1 MPIAGYVTEELK
13 NWRIHIYNTLYTI
26 THGSIRH
33 IVRTTSELHQ
43 DIIKTSSGQCTYSI
57 LHYILGAR
65 SMTNR
70 TSLAPSRA
78 AIRSARRR
86 SLAVL
91 VFGRGALYY
100 YYYCYFCY
108 YSLLPVPLLKQYSI
122 TQPEIVS
129 KLVATF
135 RSRTASFIYTVPKKS
150 CTPNSRR

>member
-1 MPIAGYVTEELK
+1 
-13 NWRIHIYNTLYTI
+13 
-26 THGSIRH
+26 
-33 IVRTTSELHQ
+33 
-43 DIIKTSSGQCTYSI
+43 
-57 LHYILGAR
+57 
-65 SMTNR
+65 MTNR